1 MKSFQPFKSH
11 SYLFQPAIA
20 TPIASRLFF
29 KSCWLAAL
37 VAIAF
42 WAKIPP
48 SHSQTPSENETTN
61 ETTNETSPPAKPGLH
76 ETTKEPQPPQQ
87 LAPIISPEKLPNRI
101 PPSFGPGISPAFEE
115 YRLGAGDQIF
125 IQVQRF
131 PELSITTAVNP
142 QGKIVMP
149 LLGAIRVE
157 KLTTETLQKQI
168 TQGLQEFIVNP
179 QVSVEVLARRTV
191 EVTVTGEVTQPGF
204 YPLST
209 PNLATAL
216 RAAGGATSE
225 ADLERVVVQRQLPD
239 GRTIQE
245 EVDLLTPLKNG
256 NSFPKLRLEDEDV
269 IILPEIAPKRRQDYD
284 YQFAA
289 NTFLSAPQQ
298 PIKVTVI
305 GEVAQPGF
313 YNLPPDPRA
322 LVNAILNAGGVT
334 TEANIKNVRVRR
346 QQEDGSV
353 AEFTVDLF
361 TPLVEGNDLP
371 EVRLIDGDSIV
382 IPELKPEEYDN
393 YNPTLVAESN
403 LAKPQ
408 IQVRVLSRP
417 AGAAGVQTLPS
428 GSTFA
433 NLLNNVPLQTAD
445 INDIALIRF
454 DKDEKEAV
462 TRTIDGKKALQ
473 GHPEHDILLRENDV
487 VIIGRNFISKVSNFL
502 NTFTQ
507 PFRDVLGFLL
517 FFDSLRDST
526 ENLFGPSGLFGS
538 GQENTT
544 DNN

>member
-1 MKSFQPFKSH
+1 LVKLPP
-11 SYLFQPAIA
+11 SYSQSPPESESSPAI
-20 TPIASRLFF
+20 
-29 KSCWLAAL
+29 
-37 VAIAF
+37 
-42 WAKIPP
+42 
-48 SHSQTPSENETTN
+48 
-61 ETTNETSPPAKPGLH
+61 SPPGWH
-76 ETTKEPQPPQQ
+76 EGTKEPQRPQQ
-87 LAPIISPEKLPNRI
+87 LAPIISPEKLPNRR
-101 PPSFGPGISPAFEE
+101 PPTFGPGISPAFEE

-125 IQVQRF
+125 IQVRRF

-149 LLGAIRVE
+149 LLGALRVE
-157 KLTTETLQKQI
+157 RLTTETVQQEI
-168 TQGLQEFIVNP
+168 TQRLQEFIVNP
-179 QVSVEVLARRTV
+179 EVSVEVLARRPV

-209 PNLATAL
+209 PNLAAAI

-225 ADLERVVVQRQLPD
+225 ANLERVIVQRRLPD
-239 GRTIQE
+239 GRIIEE

-256 NSFPKLRLEDEDV
+256 NPFPKLRLEDEDTIV
-269 IILPEIAPKRRQDYD
+269 LPEIPSDRRQDYD

-289 NTFLSAPQQ
+289 NTFLSAPQR
-298 PIKVTVI
+298 PIEVTVI

-313 YNLPPDPRA
+313 YNLEPNPRA

-334 TEANIKNVRVRR
+334 TEANLKQVRVRR

-353 AEFTVDLF
+353 AEFTVNLF

-371 EVRLIDGDSIV
+371 EVRLISGDSIV
-382 IPELKPEEYDN
+382 VPELEPGEEQN
-393 YNPTLVAESN
+393 YNQTLVAESN

-445 INDIALIRF
+445 LDDIALIRF
-454 DKDEKEAV
+454 DRETQQAV
-462 TRTIDGKKALQ
+462 QRSIDGEKALR

-487 VIIGRNFISKVSNFL
+487 VIIGRNFISKLTNFL

-517 FFDSLRDST
+517 FFDSLREST
-526 ENLFGPSGLFGS
+526 ENLFGPTRGI
-538 GQENTT
+538 
-544 DNN
+544 DNNNDN